1 MHDIAIVPK
10 SHVFACFIFQFR
22 LMLSHDGSG
31 KGAALVAA
39 VANRMLNEK
48 KKEQSVQNDMENL
61 DLES

>member
-1 MHDIAIVPK
+1 
-10 SHVFACFIFQFR
+10 
-22 LMLSHDGSG
+22 MLSHDGSG